1 VRKNDSRPGIY
12 GAITRCNHWI
22 KSLSAERYF
31 VIMLRDTPIAKQY
44 CFGQLAAD
52 LFNVFSMLSDCFAN
66 GVNMAIMISAAKERQ
81 L

>member
-1 VRKNDSRPGIY
+1 MIEAPQGKNDSRPGIY

-44 CFGQLAAD
+44 CFGPLAAD
-52 LFNVFSMLSDCFAN
+52 LSIVFNRLKDVLLMGSKL
-66 GVNMAIMISAAKERQ
+66 I
-81 L
+81 